1 MACSSSPSDATG
13 TDVGEAVERNAKIV
27 DTISPNAT
35 IQGTFDPRI
44 RAYGYVVPVK
54 AGAKITAKLEAT
66 AGSDAQRD
74 DRAAALDTIL
84 QVNAPYESKSKRGA
98 KVVASDDGPGEN
110 DVAAP
115 PVSFTA
121 ERDANYLV
129 TFASQEDTGAGSYK
143 LSLSCE
149 GTDFQCQRANF
160 DRPCTAGQL
169 FVQGAKIEGN
179 VTWDK
184 CEVVLLESATVTAGS
199 TLTIQP
205 GVQVKGNFLDPNN
218 NNQFGNVTLTVEGLI
233 QGNGTA
239 AAPISFTSFKADRG
253 WGGIAIKSKGSSLKH
268 VVVERANTAV
278 DVQAGG
284 NIVVTDSLIQG
295 VTINGQQSSA
305 GILAA
310 QDVEATFSRAL
321 VKGFQR
327 GLHLANAQKMIIED
341 SVIRDNVTGVQVD
354 GLSPTQ
360 SCGSPPPVQRWHD
373 PIILH
378 SDIVDNS
385 QYGVHIN
392 GADVLVQI
400 SKSNLVGN
408 KQGALQIWGA
418 GLNPESYFRDN
429 NVYGNANGAGEVVTY
444 HRTGVIDISKN
455 YWKEI
460 SDPELSANWTI
471 GCRGQITFTGFSP
484 TLISDAGPRDQASL
498 DPGVKEGCY
507 KHAAQ

>member
-1 MACSSSPSDATG
+1 MNPAFTGSP
-13 TDVGEAVERNAKIV
+13 
-27 DTISPNAT
+27 
-35 IQGTFDPRI
+35 
-44 RAYGYVVPVK
+44 
-54 AGAKITAKLEAT
+54 
-66 AGSDAQRD
+66 
-74 DRAAALDTIL
+74 
-84 QVNAPYESKSKRGA
+84 
-98 KVVASDDGPGEN
+98 
-110 DVAAP
+110 
-115 PVSFTA
+115 
-121 ERDANYLV
+121 
-129 TFASQEDTGAGSYK
+129 
-143 LSLSCE
+143 
-149 GTDFQCQRANF
+149 
-160 DRPCTAGQL
+160 GQL

-184 CEVVLLESATVTAGS
+184 CEVVLLESTTVTAGS

-218 NNQFGNVTLTVEGLI
+218 NNQFGNVTLAIEGLL

-253 WGGIAIKSKGSSLKH
+253 WGGIAIKSKGNSLEH

-295 VTINGQQSSA
+295 VTISGQQSSA

-341 SVIRDNVTGVQVD
+341 SVIRENGIGVQVD
-354 GLSPTQ
+354 GLNPMQ
-360 SCGSPPPVQRWHD
+360 GCGSPPNVQRWHD
-373 PIILH
+373 PVILH
-378 SDIVDNS
+378 SDIVDNT
-385 QYGVHIN
+385 QFGVLIN

-418 GLNPESYFRDN
+418 GLNPESYFREN
-429 NVYGNANGAGEVVTY
+429 NVYGNANGAGEVLTY

-484 TLISDAGPRDQASL
+484 TLISDAGPRNQTSL
-498 DPGVKEGCY
+498 DPGVKDGCY